1 MKRLKR
7 SGARLLARAVL
18 SQARSDWE
26 HDVRHHEVEAVLDGK
41 LIERRCG
48 LFGKRSPGLLTLR
61 QPKCTLDDISVIGK
75 LRGGLHQARV
85 GGGITRRKA
94 RNPVEIAGIGNHDR
108 HGLELIEQAGWHR
121 LAV

>member
-41 LIERRCG
+41 LIERRQAEAT
-48 LFGKRSPGLLTLR
+48 LSAHRSEQKMLDEFGALGV
-61 QPKCTLDDISVIGK
+61 Q
-75 LRGGLHQARV
+75 
-85 GGGITRRKA
+85 RR
-94 RNPVEIAGIGNHDR
+94 R
-108 HGLELIEQAGWHR
+108 
-121 LAV
+121 